1 MTASRD
7 QIFAITVVTVEEQ
20 LRGWLAETAARID
33 ASRHVG
39 SYKRL
44 ADLVRFFRAWR
55 IVDFDGQAAERF
67 AILRKTGLRAGTMD
81 AGDIPRRLTPN
92 EFTPVLETAGAGF
105 LSVPPRRK

>member
-7 QIFAITVVTVEEQ
+7 KISATTVITVEEQ

-33 ASRHVG
+33 ASR
-39 SYKRL
+39 L
-44 ADLVRFFRAWR
+44 ADLVRFFSAWR
-55 IVDFDGQAAERF
+55 IVYFNEQAAERF
-67 AILRKTGLRAGTMD
+67 AILRKTRLRAGTMD
-81 AGDIPRRLTPN
+81 AGDIPRRLTPD